1 MNEHANKLFLAVHI
15 YQRSEWFLFGCEI
28 AGQFHEVVTV
38 PIKKI
43 IGMDEFKDTA
53 CLNRS

>member
-53 CLNRS
+53 CPNRS